1 MPSDI
6 ATKHFSLNPSPRPV
20 MSSPFRHHPAACL
33 LVTLTLALPSHLAAD
48 DSYKTFNEAFAAG
61 MKLLREQQFAAAQAP
76 LEAAL
81 KLAADDQQRMKTYQ
95 ALVPA
100 YRQLPEIDK
109 MLEAQE
115 FVIRHSERRT
125 ERSRAARDLA
135 SFLHQRGKTDVALA
149 RYDAAFQASAKDPA
163 ALGMLAVIYT
173 RTKPDAQRGEHF
185 TKMLETLDKHLAGR
199 LAQRLEKDAESAPQ
213 TAATILKDA
222 ATAWVEAGDHAKA
235 LAAAKK
241 SLASLPEDR
250 GELNAYFWRR
260 GLGDVFLAA
269 GEPAE
274 AVKQLEAALAVVK
287 IDGYRKDTEKQ
298 LAEAKAAAAKK
309 P

>member
-1 MPSDI
+1 MPSS
-6 ATKHFSLNPSPRPV
+6 ASRS
-20 MSSPFRHHPAACL
+20 AGWL
-33 LVTLTLALPSHLAAD
+33 LILALAVPTQLAAQ
-48 DSYKTFNEAFAAG
+48 DSYKSFSEAFNAG
-61 MKLLREQQFAAAQAP
+61 AKLLRDQQFAAAQAP

-81 KLAADDQQRMKTYQ
+81 RLAADDKDRLKAYQ

-115 FVIRHSERRT
+115 FVIRHTERRAG
-125 ERSRAARDLA
+125 RSNSAGDLG
-135 SFLHQRGKTDVALA
+135 SFLHQRGKTDVAIE
-149 RYDAAFQASAKDPA
+149 RYEAALKTDAKDVA
-163 ALGMLAVIYT
+163 ALTVLQTIYT
-173 RTKPDAQRGEHF
+173 KTKRDPQRGPDF
-185 TKMLETLDKHLAGR
+185 TKRLESLDKELAGQ
-199 LAQRLEKDAESAPQ
+199 LAQRLEKDAETAPR
-213 TAATILKDA
+213 TAASILKDA
-222 ATAWVEAGDHAKA
+222 ADAWIEADNKPRA

-250 GELNAYFWRR
+250 GELLVYFWRR

-269 GEPAE
+269 GEPAQ
-274 AVKQLEAALAVVK
+274 AVAQFEAALAVVT

-298 LAEAKAAAAKK
+298 LADAKVAAAKK

>member
-1 MPSDI
+1 MPSSASRSASWLLI
-6 ATKHFSLNPSPRPV
+6 FALV
-20 MSSPFRHHPAACL
+20 VPAN
-33 LVTLTLALPSHLAAD
+33 LAAQ
-48 DSYKTFNEAFAAG
+48 DSYKNFNEAFNAG
-61 MKLLREQQFAAAQAP
+61 AKLLRDQQYAAAQAP

-81 KLAADDQQRMKTYQ
+81 KLATDDKDRLKAYQ

-115 FVIRHSERRT
+115 FVIRHTERRAG
-125 ERSRAARDLA
+125 RSNSAGDLA
-135 SFLHQRGKTDVALA
+135 SFLHQRGKTDAAIDRYEAALKTDAKDVAALA
-149 RYDAAFQASAKDPA
+149 VLQTIHTKTKRDP
-163 ALGMLAVIYT
+163 
-173 RTKPDAQRGEHF
+173 QRGPEY
-185 TKMLETLDKHLAGR
+185 TKRLEALDKELAGQ

-213 TAATILKDA
+213 TGASILKDA
-222 ATAWVEAGDHAKA
+222 ATAWLEAGENAKA

-250 GELNAYFWRR
+250 GELLVYFWRR
-260 GLGDVFLAA
+260 GLGDVFLAT

-274 AVKQLEAALAVVK
+274 AVKQFESALTVVK

-298 LAEAKAAAAKK
+298 LADAKAAVAKK